1 MTVIL
6 RPGDRGDLVG
16 VLQATLNRDYPLYS
30 RLVVDGEYGPATTA
44 VVTEFQRR
52 AALDVAEPG
61 TADTT
66 TLRRLGLNFDPIS
79 PAGARPVY
87 YSFAGTWGHWS
98 QGPPFDVGS
107 ALEGEGRVRN
117 QPVAYPASG
126 FLNPD
131 PHTSYRESVALGVG
145 EGIRLIPLNPGPF
158 ILAGYSQGAEVAVR
172 LMMLMTDGGP
182 LAHRADDLQRVI
194 TFGSPCRPP
203 GRTLLGNNP
212 QGAGISGDYTPQQ
225 FRDRT
230 FDFVLDGDIYPTTTD
245 DTLLE
250 QFYDLL
256 VLAEL
261 SVPFAVAVLQFL
273 QSNILFG
280 GLGGLGG
287 PLGNIGRMTLSTA
300 LSGFGGVDFVKA
312 VRTMQV
318 VSEFLIR
325 NPHVHYHD
333 WPDFDGHT
341 AVERA
346 KQLLRDITS
355 PG

>member
-1 MTVIL
+1 M
-6 RPGDRGDLVG
+6 
-16 VLQATLNRDYPLYS
+16 
-30 RLVVDGEYGPATTA
+30 
-44 VVTEFQRR
+44 
-52 AALDVAEPG
+52 
-61 TADTT
+61 
-66 TLRRLGLNFDPIS
+66 
-79 PAGARPVY
+79 
-87 YSFAGTWGHWS
+87 
-98 QGPPFDVGS
+98 
-107 ALEGEGRVRN
+107 
-117 QPVAYPASG
+117 
-126 FLNPD
+126 
-131 PHTSYRESVALGVG
+131 
-145 EGIRLIPLNPGPF
+145 
-158 ILAGYSQGAEVAVR
+158 R

-230 FDFVLDGDIYPTTTD
+230 FDFVLDGDTYPTTTD

-280 GLGGLGG
+280 GLGG
-287 PLGNIGRMTLSTA
+287 PLGNVGRLTVPTT
-300 LSGFGGVDFVKA
+300 LSGFGGVDFGKA

-355 PG
+355 PE